1 MHPHTT
7 YELVKIHQDDLLA
20 AAEHA
25 RLAREARR
33 GSRGTHIPARR
44 RPLAWLRG
52 AAAIVAAR
60 ISTFRRAQ
68 ATNH

>member
-7 YELVKIHQDDLLA
+7 YELVKMHQSDLLA

-33 GSRGTHIPARR
+33 GSRGTDIPARR
-44 RPLAWLRG
+44 PFAWLRG
-52 AAAIVAAR
+52 AAASVATR

-68 ATNH
+68 AANH